1 MSQEQRPATDRSS
14 APAQA
19 EGPRF
24 APLYRQVKA
33 LITDRLQ
40 RADWKP
46 GEPIPSAPARPT
58 DPETSHAASKRE
70 PDLRRFGEF
79 SHKARLL
86 RVLSREPVTP
96 LTAQEMALAVVG
108 HAAPL
113 SKIEGCRRRVS
124 DLVKVEFIVDS
135 GKRAENAGAGTDSIL
150 WHITDE
156 GRQAIERLN
165 ETGWSL

>member
-1 MSQEQRPATDRSS
+1 MFTQPDLWGDDPEPSIPTERTCPCCKGTGRVMS
-14 APAQA
+14 
-19 EGPRF
+19 
-24 APLYRQVKA
+24 
-33 LITDRLQ
+33 
-40 RADWKP
+40 

-86 RVLSREPVTP
+86 RAFDYYGVS
-96 LTAQEMALAVVG
+96 TAQEAALLVVG
-108 HAAPL
+108 VKAPL

-124 DLVKVEFIVDS
+124 DLVKVEFIADS

>member
-1 MSQEQRPATDRSS
+1 MSMFTQPDLWGDDPKTVIPTERTCPCCRGTGRVMSGEQ
-14 APAQA
+14 
-19 EGPRF
+19 
-24 APLYRQVKA
+24 
-33 LITDRLQ
+33 
-40 RADWKP
+40 
-46 GEPIPSAPARPT
+46 IPSAPARPT

-124 DLVKVEFIVDS
+124 DLVKVEFIADS

-150 WHITDE
+150 WQITDE
-156 GRQAIERLN
+156 GRLAIERLN